1 MNYQNGKI
9 YELCCIDTGERYIGS
24 CCTTLTKRLY
34 AHKTKSNV
42 CASKQIIERGNYEMT
57 LLEDFS
63 CNRKDQLT
71 ARERFYYDLL
81 PNINRQRPMRLETD
95 KEAIAKEARE
105 YRTEYNLV
113 NKEKIAEY
121 KKMYNDTHREET
133 KRYMLVNRDRIDEYQ
148 KKYRLDNKATLVQS
162 RKIYND
168 SRREERKK
176 YELENKVKI
185 AEYKKRYRLEN
196 KVKIAEYTKRYRL
209 EKKEKLKHESMSKPS

>member
-9 YELCCIDTGERYIGS
+9 YELLCLETDERYIGS
-24 CCTTLTKRLY
+24 CITPLAKRLY
-34 AHKTKSNV
+34 NHKHKSNT
-42 CASKQIIERGNYEMT
+42 CASKQIIDRGNYEMA
-57 LLEDFS
+57 LIEDYP
-63 CNRKDQLT
+63 CDNKNQLT
-71 ARERFYYDLL
+71 ARERFYFDLL
-81 PNINRQRPMRLETD
+81 PNINRYRPMRLETD
-95 KEAIAKEARE
+95 KEAIAKEERE

-133 KRYMLVNRDRIDEYQ
+133 KRYMLVNRDRIDEYR

-176 YELENKVKI
+176 YELENGEKI
-185 AEYKKRYRLEN
+185 AEYR
-196 KVKIAEYTKRYRL
+196 KRYRL

>member
-9 YELCCIDTGERYIGS
+9 YELLCQSTGERYIGS
-24 CCTTLTKRLY
+24 CTTTLAKRLY
-34 AHKTKSNV
+34 AHKKKSNV

-113 NKEKIAEY
+113 NKEKIAEQM
-121 KKMYNDTHREET
+121 KMYHDTH
-133 KRYMLVNRDRIDEYQ
+133 
-148 KKYRLDNKATLVQS
+148 
-162 RKIYND
+162 
-168 SRREERKK
+168 REERKK
-176 YELENKVKI
+176 YELENGEKI
-185 AEYKKRYRLEN
+185 AEYR
-196 KVKIAEYTKRYRL
+196 KRYRL